1 MAAGRG
7 DLERALG
14 AFLALDVAQ
23 IEQRPRARAPSGCGR
38 DSTCVP
44 LK

>member
-1 MAAGRG
+1 MMPAGGR

-23 IEQRPRARAPSGCGR
+23 VELRRLRFVDLRLRPR
-38 DSTCVP
+38 
-44 LK
+44 